1 LALEVLPS
9 QSLLTWYFYGLE
21 YLGTEATIFIP
32 FNDHWITSKS
42 LKWPLNPIEWP
53 LNDHWITIKSYSEI
67 SYRWCLTTLVV
78 KRIWLSR
85 PSRWCC
91 FVAPRR
97 LVRRSV
103 GSRLMGQDAK
113 RWRTLQNGWFMMVY
127 EWFKI
132 WHMQKWLIL
141 WAHVSHITAK
151 FDPFPN
157 RRNFT
162 AAPPL
167 QCPLFRHRC
176 AAQISTAR
184 LVQLVVS
191 SDNGLYTTPNG
202 KCNSNSNLVGGIPTP
217 LKNMKV
223 SWDDYSQYMESH
235 KIHVPNHQP
244 VIEHPREFWV
254 TYCQN
259 NTILSIF
266 CGTVFWI
273 YSKRSTFWGSPTKQG
288 ILHQFNGVGLDP
300 RYSKLSFSSWVWYIP
315 NYRNTDWRSVSE
327 FYYVLS
333 IQMACPQVRHP

>member
-1 LALEVLPS
+1 MRSFWILAYVTHYPKGWLFPFS
-9 QSLLTWYFYGLE
+9 SLGY
-21 YLGTEATIFIP
+21 I
-32 FNDHWITSKS
+32 
-42 LKWPLNPIEWP
+42 
-53 LNDHWITIKSYSEI
+53 
-67 SYRWCLTTLVV
+67 
-78 KRIWLSR
+78 
-85 PSRWCC
+85 
-91 FVAPRR
+91 
-97 LVRRSV
+97 RSV
-103 GSRLMGQDAK
+103 LDKSIGGVILVLKNS
-113 RWRTLQNGWFMMVY
+113 QNS
-127 EWFKI
+127 I
-132 WHMQKWLIL
+132 
-141 WAHVSHITAK
+141 
-151 FDPFPN
+151 
-157 RRNFT
+157 
-162 AAPPL
+162 
-167 QCPLFRHRC
+167 
-176 AAQISTAR
+176 
-184 LVQLVVS
+184 
-191 SDNGLYTTPNG
+191 
-202 KCNSNSNLVGGIPTP
+202 LVGGIPTP

-244 VIEHPREFWV
+244 VIENPREFWV